1 MDATPE
7 NTPPSGSDGVA
18 PTSGQDK
25 QEIKREIL
33 DFVKLVA
40 WFLVI
45 FLGLRTYVIEGYEVQ
60 GPSMLPTL
68 ENNQRILVF
77 KLPHKLSS
85 WGLLGDLA
93 VIKPGDIVVFESPD
107 APGKRYVKRV
117 IAAGPK
123 ATDRNT
129 VDAEAGGGD
138 AKGGVPV
145 RFDHGKVYVN
155 NHILEEAYLTERA
168 RNSHDTQDLVL
179 GAGELYVLG
188 DNRGVSKDSRSF
200 NAIHDEKIIGKAVF
214 RFWPL
219 NRINSI

>member
-7 NTPPSGSDGVA
+7 HSPSSGSSPA
-18 PTSGQDK
+18 PPVSGNDK
-25 QEIKREIL
+25 QEIKREII

-60 GPSMLPTL
+60 GPSMLPAL

-77 KLPHKLSS
+77 KLPHKLSE
-85 WGLLGDLA
+85 WGVLGDLA
-93 VIKPGDIVVFESPD
+93 VIKQGDIIVFESPD

-123 ATDRNT
+123 ADGRNT
-129 VDAEAGGGD
+129 VDAEAEGGG
-138 AKGGVPV
+138 GTVVPV
-145 RFDHGKVYVN
+145 KFDRGTVYVN
-155 NHILEEAYLTERA
+155 NHVLDEEYLTERA
-168 RNSHDTQDLVL
+168 RNSHDTQDLL
-179 GAGELYVLG
+179 LQAGEFYVLG

-200 NAIHDEKIIGKAVF
+200 DAIHDEVIIGKAVF

-219 NRINSI
+219 NRISSIQ